1 MCRIC
6 RIVSLIPITVSLLTL
21 LSCAYFNTFY
31 NAEKYFKEAERIR
44 LEKDGESL
52 PLKAMD
58 KYGKTIQKCN
68 AVLSEYPDSK
78 LINNATLLMAKA
90 QFYRTEYDEAL
101 DNLKLINEY
110 GTDSQKEESKYWS
123 AVCKWKKGKMQ
134 FAIDEL
140 KMIIKNT
147 NNQRLRAQSH
157 LSLADIS
164 KELDR
169 DDEFLYHL
177 EQGAL
182 TMRDRAERAL
192 IFNKIGK
199 IAYEAEKYSVAE
211 KSYKEVIKNSLSKD
225 KIENAHMQLLRI
237 TRINGNINEV
247 ERKIKSMLVDSKFIN
262 IKPDLELEL
271 VKIYLSQGD
280 IDNAIVRLEYIIE
293 EFQKTKFSAEAY
305 FMMGEI
311 YLSRK
316 WDIVSAK
323 EKFSQVKKE
332 YNKSEFSSIS
342 ENKTKAI
349 DLYGDLIS
357 DYNSYVSIKSL
368 DTAIDSINI
377 DSTKKGVELPVR
389 SYEEVLYI
397 LAEIEAFSFSR
408 IDSGIVFLEKILVSD
423 RNSKFYP
430 KSLFSLSLLYEQ
442 KKDENKSLY
451 YKSRLKDELPQSDY
465 TSYFFNNNNEEK
477 MLRPVELSLLKAEKL
492 WNTNPTDALVEY
504 KNIINTDSLSE
515 YSASAAY
522 FLAFQYD
529 YNFVLL
535 DSAIKYYEWLDIHHP
550 YSSHNI
556 AAKSRIIILKD
567 VTRQKNKTQESSD

>member
-44 LEKDGESL
+44 LEKDGKSL

-58 KYGKTIQKCN
+58 NYGKTIQKCN

-78 LINNATLLMAKA
+78 LVNNATLLMAKA

-101 DNLKLINEY
+101 DNLKIINEN
-110 GTDSQKEESKYWS
+110 GDASQKEESKYWS
-123 AVCKWKKGKMQ
+123 AVCKWKTGKVQ

-147 NNQRLRAQSH
+147 NNQRIRAQAH
-157 LSLADIS
+157 LSLSDIS

-182 TMRDRAERAL
+182 TMKDRAERAL

-199 IAYEAEKYSVAE
+199 IAFEGGKYSVAE

-225 KIENAHMQLLRI
+225 KIENAHIQLLRI
-237 TRINGNINEV
+237 ARINGNIKDV
-247 ERKIKSMLVDSKFIN
+247 ERKIKSMLVDNKFIN

-271 VKIYLSQGD
+271 VKIYLSQKD
-280 IDNAIVRLEYIIE
+280 IDNAIVRLEYIVN

-311 YLSRK
+311 YLSSK
-316 WDIVSAK
+316 WNVVTAK

-332 YNKSEFSSIS
+332 YSKSEFSSIS
-342 ENKTKAI
+342 QDKINAI
-349 DLYGDLIS
+349 DLYDDLRSNYDSYINMHLS
-357 DYNSYVSIKSL
+357 DVVIDSVNADSIKK
-368 DTAIDSINI
+368 DI
-377 DSTKKGVELPVR
+377 ELPVR
-389 SYEEVLYI
+389 SYEEVLYL

-408 IDSGIVFLEKILVSD
+408 KDSGIVFLEKVLDSD
-423 RNSKFYP
+423 RTSKFYP
-430 KSLFSLSLLYEQ
+430 KSLFSLCLLYEQ
-442 KKDENKSLY
+442 KEDKKNSLY
-451 YKSRLKDELPQSDY
+451 YKNILKNEFPESDY
-465 TSYFFNNNNEEK
+465 TAYLFKNDNNEK
-477 MLRPVELSLLKAEKL
+477 MLRPIELSLLKAEKL
-492 WNTNPTDALVEY
+492 WNTNPSDALVEY
-504 KNIINTDSLSE
+504 KNIINSDSLSE

-522 FLAFQYD
+522 FLAYQYD
-529 YNFVLL
+529 YKFALV
-535 DSAIKYYEWLDIHHP
+535 DSAIKYYQWLDIYHP

-556 AAKSRIIILKD
+556 TAKSRMVVLKD
-567 VTRQKNKTQESSD
+567 VINKKNKVEEGID

>member
-44 LEKDGESL
+44 LEKDGKSL

-58 KYGKTIQKCN
+58 NYGKTIQKCN

-78 LINNATLLMAKA
+78 LVNNATLLMAKA

-101 DNLKLINEY
+101 DNLKIINEN
-110 GTDSQKEESKYWS
+110 GDASQKEESKYWS
-123 AVCKWKKGKMQ
+123 AVCKWKTGKVQ

-147 NNQRLRAQSH
+147 NNQRIRAQAH
-157 LSLADIS
+157 LSLSDIS

-182 TMRDRAERAL
+182 TMKDRAERAL

-199 IAYEAEKYSVAE
+199 IAFEGGKYSVAE

-225 KIENAHMQLLRI
+225 KIENAHIQLLRI
-237 TRINGNINEV
+237 ARINGNIKDV
-247 ERKIKSMLVDSKFIN
+247 ERKIKSMLVDNKFIN

-271 VKIYLSQGD
+271 VKIYLSQKD
-280 IDNAIVRLEYIIE
+280 IDNAIVRLEYIVN

-311 YLSRK
+311 YLSSK
-316 WDIVSAK
+316 WNVVTAK

-332 YNKSEFSSIS
+332 YSKSEFSSIS
-342 ENKTKAI
+342 QDKINAI
-349 DLYGDLIS
+349 DLYDDLRSNYDSYINMHLS
-357 DYNSYVSIKSL
+357 DVVIDSVNADSIKK
-368 DTAIDSINI
+368 DI
-377 DSTKKGVELPVR
+377 ELPVR
-389 SYEEVLYI
+389 SYEEVLYL

-408 IDSGIVFLEKILVSD
+408 KDSGIVFLEKVLDSD
-423 RNSKFYP
+423 RTSKFYP
-430 KSLFSLSLLYEQ
+430 KSLFSLCLLYEQ
-442 KKDENKSLY
+442 KEDKKNSLY
-451 YKSRLKDELPQSDY
+451 YKNILKNEFPESDY
-465 TSYFFNNNNEEK
+465 TAYLFKNDNSEK
-477 MLRPVELSLLKAEKL
+477 MLRPIELSLLKAEKL
-492 WNTNPTDALVEY
+492 WNTNPSDALVEY
-504 KNIINTDSLSE
+504 KNIINSDSLSE

-522 FLAFQYD
+522 FLAYQYD
-529 YNFVLL
+529 YKFALV
-535 DSAIKYYEWLDIHHP
+535 DSAIKYYQWLDIYHP

-556 AAKSRIIILKD
+556 TAKSRMVVLKD
-567 VTRQKNKTQESSD
+567 VINKKNKFEEGID

>member
-44 LEKDGESL
+44 LEKDGKSL

-58 KYGKTIQKCN
+58 NYGKTIQKCN

-78 LINNATLLMAKA
+78 LVNNATLLMAKA

-101 DNLKLINEY
+101 DNLKIINEN
-110 GTDSQKEESKYWS
+110 GDFSQKEESKYWS
-123 AVCKWKKGKMQ
+123 AVCKWKTGKVQ

-147 NNQRLRAQSH
+147 NNQRIRAQAH
-157 LSLADIS
+157 LSLSDIS

-182 TMRDRAERAL
+182 TMKDRAERAL

-199 IAYEAEKYSVAE
+199 IAFEGGKYSVAE

-225 KIENAHMQLLRI
+225 KIENAHIQLLRI
-237 TRINGNINEV
+237 ARINGNIKDV
-247 ERKIKSMLVDSKFIN
+247 ERKIKSMLADNKFIN

-271 VKIYLSQGD
+271 VKIYLSQKD
-280 IDNAIVRLEYIIE
+280 IDNAIVRLEYIVN

-311 YLSRK
+311 YLSSK
-316 WDIVSAK
+316 WNVVTAK

-332 YNKSEFSSIS
+332 YSKSEFSSIS
-342 ENKTKAI
+342 QDKINAI
-349 DLYGDLIS
+349 DLYDDLRSNYDSYINMHLS
-357 DYNSYVSIKSL
+357 DAVIDSVNAGSIKK
-368 DTAIDSINI
+368 DI
-377 DSTKKGVELPVR
+377 ELPVR
-389 SYEEVLYI
+389 SYEEVLYL

-408 IDSGIVFLEKILVSD
+408 KDSGIVFLEKVLDSD
-423 RNSKFYP
+423 RTSKFYP

-442 KKDENKSLY
+442 KEDKKNSLY
-451 YKSRLKDELPQSDY
+451 YKNILKNEFPESDY
-465 TSYFFNNNNEEK
+465 TAYLFKNDNNEK
-477 MLRPVELSLLKAEKL
+477 MLRPIELSLLKAEKL
-492 WNTNPTDALVEY
+492 WNTNPSDALVEY
-504 KNIINTDSLSE
+504 KNIINSDSLSE

-522 FLAFQYD
+522 FLAYQYD
-529 YNFVLL
+529 YKFALV
-535 DSAIKYYEWLDIHHP
+535 DSAIKYYQWLDIYHP

-556 AAKSRIIILKD
+556 TAKSRMVVLKD
-567 VTRQKNKTQESSD
+567 VINKKNKVEEGID

>member
-21 LSCAYFNTFY
+21 LSCAYFNTYY

-44 LEKDGESL
+44 LEKDGKSL

-58 KYGKTIQKCN
+58 NYGKTIQKCN

-78 LINNATLLMAKA
+78 LVNNATLLMAKA

-101 DNLKLINEY
+101 DNLKIINEN
-110 GTDSQKEESKYWS
+110 GDVSQKEESKYWS
-123 AVCKWKKGKMQ
+123 AVCKWKTGKVQ

-147 NNQRLRAQSH
+147 NNQRIRAQAH
-157 LSLADIS
+157 LSLSDIS

-182 TMRDRAERAL
+182 TMKDRAERAL

-199 IAYEAEKYSVAE
+199 IAFEGGKYSVAE

-225 KIENAHMQLLRI
+225 KIENAHIQLLRI
-237 TRINGNINEV
+237 ARINGNIKDV
-247 ERKIKSMLVDSKFIN
+247 ERKIKSMLVDNKFIN

-271 VKIYLSQGD
+271 VKIYLSQKD
-280 IDNAIVRLEYIIE
+280 IDNAIVRLEYIVN

-311 YLSRK
+311 YLSSK
-316 WDIVSAK
+316 WNVVTAK

-332 YNKSEFSSIS
+332 YSKSEFSSIS
-342 ENKTKAI
+342 QDKINAI
-349 DLYGDLIS
+349 DLYDDLRSNYDSYINMHLS
-357 DYNSYVSIKSL
+357 DVVIDSVNADSIKK
-368 DTAIDSINI
+368 DI
-377 DSTKKGVELPVR
+377 ELPVR
-389 SYEEVLYI
+389 SYEEVLYL

-408 IDSGIVFLEKILVSD
+408 KDSGIVFLEKVLDSD
-423 RNSKFYP
+423 RTSKFYP
-430 KSLFSLSLLYEQ
+430 KSLFSLCLLYEQ
-442 KKDENKSLY
+442 KEDKKNSLY
-451 YKSRLKDELPQSDY
+451 YKNILKNEFPESDY
-465 TSYFFNNNNEEK
+465 TAYLFKNDNNEK
-477 MLRPVELSLLKAEKL
+477 MLRPIELSLLKAEKL
-492 WNTNPTDALVEY
+492 WNTNPSDALVEY
-504 KNIINTDSLSE
+504 KNIINSDSLSE

-522 FLAFQYD
+522 FLAYQYD
-529 YNFVLL
+529 YKFALV
-535 DSAIKYYEWLDIHHP
+535 DSAIKYYQWLDIYHP

-556 AAKSRIIILKD
+556 TAKSRMVVLKD
-567 VTRQKNKTQESSD
+567 VIYQKNEVQEGVD

>member
-44 LEKDGESL
+44 LEKDGKSL

-58 KYGKTIQKCN
+58 NYGKTIQKCN

-78 LINNATLLMAKA
+78 LVNNATLLMAKA

-101 DNLKLINEY
+101 DNLKIINEN
-110 GTDSQKEESKYWS
+110 GDVSQKEESKYWS
-123 AVCKWKKGKMQ
+123 AVCKWKTGKVQ

-147 NNQRLRAQSH
+147 NNQRIRAQAH
-157 LSLADIS
+157 LSLSDIS

-182 TMRDRAERAL
+182 TMKDRAERAL

-199 IAYEAEKYSVAE
+199 IAFEGGKYSVAE

-225 KIENAHMQLLRI
+225 KIENAHIQLLRI
-237 TRINGNINEV
+237 ARINGNIKDV
-247 ERKIKSMLVDSKFIN
+247 ERKIKSMLVDNKFIN

-271 VKIYLSQGD
+271 VKIYLSQKD
-280 IDNAIVRLEYIIE
+280 IDNAIVRLEYIVNE
-293 EFQKTKFSAEAY
+293 YQKTKFSAEAY

-311 YLSRK
+311 YLSSK
-316 WDIVSAK
+316 WNVVTAK

-332 YNKSEFSSIS
+332 YSKSEFSSIS
-342 ENKTKAI
+342 QDKINAI
-349 DLYGDLIS
+349 DLYDDLRSNYDSYINMHLS
-357 DYNSYVSIKSL
+357 DVVIDSVNADSIKK
-368 DTAIDSINI
+368 DI
-377 DSTKKGVELPVR
+377 ELPVR
-389 SYEEVLYI
+389 SYEEVLYL

-408 IDSGIVFLEKILVSD
+408 KDSGIVFLEKVLDSD
-423 RNSKFYP
+423 RTSKFYP
-430 KSLFSLSLLYEQ
+430 KSLFSLCLLYEQ
-442 KKDENKSLY
+442 KEDKKNSLY
-451 YKSRLKDELPQSDY
+451 YKNILKNEFPESDY
-465 TSYFFNNNNEEK
+465 TAYLFKNDNNEK
-477 MLRPVELSLLKAEKL
+477 MLRPIELSLLKAEKL
-492 WNTNPTDALVEY
+492 WNTNPSDALVEY
-504 KNIINTDSLSE
+504 KNIINSDSLSE

-522 FLAFQYD
+522 FLAYQYD
-529 YNFVLL
+529 YKFALV
-535 DSAIKYYEWLDIHHP
+535 DSAIKYYQWLDFYHP

-556 AAKSRIIILKD
+556 MAKSRMVILKD
-567 VTRQKNKTQESSD
+567 VINKKNKVEEGID

>member
-21 LSCAYFNTFY
+21 LSCAYFNTYY

-44 LEKDGESL
+44 LEKDGKSL

-58 KYGKTIQKCN
+58 NYGKTIQKCN

-78 LINNATLLMAKA
+78 LVNNATLLMAKA

-101 DNLKLINEY
+101 DNLKIINEN
-110 GTDSQKEESKYWS
+110 GDASQKEESKYWS
-123 AVCKWKKGKMQ
+123 AVCKWKTGKVQ

-147 NNQRLRAQSH
+147 NNQRIRAQAH
-157 LSLADIS
+157 LSLSDIS

-182 TMRDRAERAL
+182 TMKDRAERAL

-199 IAYEAEKYSVAE
+199 IAFEGGKYSVAE

-225 KIENAHMQLLRI
+225 KIENAHIQLLRI
-237 TRINGNINEV
+237 ARINGNIKDV
-247 ERKIKSMLVDSKFIN
+247 ERKIKSMLVDNKFIN

-271 VKIYLSQGD
+271 VKIYLSQKD
-280 IDNAIVRLEYIIE
+280 IDNAIVRLEYIVN

-311 YLSRK
+311 YLSSK
-316 WDIVSAK
+316 WNVVTAK

-332 YNKSEFSSIS
+332 YSKSEFSSIS
-342 ENKTKAI
+342 QDKINAI
-349 DLYGDLIS
+349 DLYDDLRSNYDSYINMHLS
-357 DYNSYVSIKSL
+357 DVVIDSVNAGSIKK
-368 DTAIDSINI
+368 DI
-377 DSTKKGVELPVR
+377 ELPVR
-389 SYEEVLYI
+389 SYEEVLYL

-408 IDSGIVFLEKILVSD
+408 KDSGIVFLEKVLDSD
-423 RNSKFYP
+423 RTSKFYP
-430 KSLFSLSLLYEQ
+430 KSLFSLCLLYEQ
-442 KKDENKSLY
+442 KEDKKNSLY
-451 YKSRLKDELPQSDY
+451 YKNILKNEFPESDY
-465 TSYFFNNNNEEK
+465 TAYLFKNDNNEK
-477 MLRPVELSLLKAEKL
+477 MLRPIELSLLKAEKL
-492 WNTNPTDALVEY
+492 WNTNPSDALVEY
-504 KNIINTDSLSE
+504 KNIINSDSLSE

-522 FLAFQYD
+522 FLAYQYD
-529 YNFVLL
+529 YKFALV
-535 DSAIKYYEWLDIHHP
+535 DSAIKYYQWLDIYHP

-556 AAKSRIIILKD
+556 TAKSRMVVLKD
-567 VTRQKNKTQESSD
+567 VINKKNKVEEGID

>member
-21 LSCAYFNTFY
+21 LSCAYFNTYY

-44 LEKDGESL
+44 LEKDGKSL

-58 KYGKTIQKCN
+58 NYGKTIQKCN

-78 LINNATLLMAKA
+78 LVNNATLLMAKA

-101 DNLKLINEY
+101 DNLKIINEN
-110 GTDSQKEESKYWS
+110 GDASQKEESKYWS
-123 AVCKWKKGKMQ
+123 AVCKWKTGKVQ

-147 NNQRLRAQSH
+147 NNQRIRAQAH
-157 LSLADIS
+157 LSLSDIS

-182 TMRDRAERAL
+182 TMKDRAERAL

-199 IAYEAEKYSVAE
+199 IAFEGGKYSVAE

-225 KIENAHMQLLRI
+225 KIENAHIQLLRI
-237 TRINGNINEV
+237 ARINGNIKDV
-247 ERKIKSMLVDSKFIN
+247 ERKIKSMLVDNKFIN

-271 VKIYLSQGD
+271 VKIYLSQKD
-280 IDNAIVRLEYIIE
+280 IDNAIVRLEYIVN

-311 YLSRK
+311 YLSSK
-316 WDIVSAK
+316 WNVVTAK

-332 YNKSEFSSIS
+332 YSKSEFSSIS
-342 ENKTKAI
+342 QDKINAI
-349 DLYGDLIS
+349 DLYDDLRSNYDSYINMHLS
-357 DYNSYVSIKSL
+357 DVVIDSVNADSIKK
-368 DTAIDSINI
+368 DI
-377 DSTKKGVELPVR
+377 ELPVR
-389 SYEEVLYI
+389 SYEEVLYL

-408 IDSGIVFLEKILVSD
+408 KDSGIVFLEKVLDSD
-423 RNSKFYP
+423 RTSKFYP
-430 KSLFSLSLLYEQ
+430 KSLFSLCLLYEQ
-442 KKDENKSLY
+442 KEDKKNSLY
-451 YKSRLKDELPQSDY
+451 YKNILKNEFPESDY
-465 TSYFFNNNNEEK
+465 TAYLFKNDNNEK
-477 MLRPVELSLLKAEKL
+477 MLRPIELSLLKAEKL
-492 WNTNPTDALVEY
+492 WNTNPSDALVEY
-504 KNIINTDSLSE
+504 KNIINSDSLSE

-522 FLAFQYD
+522 FLAYQYD
-529 YNFVLL
+529 YKFALV
-535 DSAIKYYEWLDIHHP
+535 DSAIKYYQWLDIYHP

-556 AAKSRIIILKD
+556 TAKSRMVVLKD
-567 VTRQKNKTQESSD
+567 VINKKNKVEEGID

>member
-21 LSCAYFNTFY
+21 LSCAYFNTYY

-44 LEKDGESL
+44 LEKDGKSL

-58 KYGKTIQKCN
+58 NYGKTIQKCN

-78 LINNATLLMAKA
+78 LVNNATLLMAKA

-101 DNLKLINEY
+101 DNLKIINEN
-110 GTDSQKEESKYWS
+110 GDVSQKEESKYWS
-123 AVCKWKKGKMQ
+123 AVCKWKTGKVQ

-147 NNQRLRAQSH
+147 NNQRIRAQAH
-157 LSLADIS
+157 LSLSDIS

-182 TMRDRAERAL
+182 TMKDRAERAL

-199 IAYEAEKYSVAE
+199 IAFEGGKYSVAE

-225 KIENAHMQLLRI
+225 KIENAHIQLLRI
-237 TRINGNINEV
+237 ARINGNIKDV
-247 ERKIKSMLVDSKFIN
+247 ERKIKSMLVDIKFIN

-271 VKIYLSQGD
+271 VKIYLSQKD
-280 IDNAIVRLEYIIE
+280 IDNAIVRLEYIVN

-311 YLSRK
+311 YLSSK
-316 WDIVSAK
+316 WNVVTAK

-332 YNKSEFSSIS
+332 YSKSEFSSIS
-342 ENKTKAI
+342 QDKINAI
-349 DLYGDLIS
+349 DLYDDLRSNYDSYINMHLS
-357 DYNSYVSIKSL
+357 DAVIDSVNAGSIKK
-368 DTAIDSINI
+368 DI
-377 DSTKKGVELPVR
+377 ELPVR
-389 SYEEVLYI
+389 SYEEVLYL

-408 IDSGIVFLEKILVSD
+408 KDSGIVFLEKVLDSD
-423 RNSKFYP
+423 RTSKFYP
-430 KSLFSLSLLYEQ
+430 KSLFSLCLLYEQ
-442 KKDENKSLY
+442 KEDKKNSLY
-451 YKSRLKDELPQSDY
+451 YKNILKNEFPESDY
-465 TSYFFNNNNEEK
+465 TAYLFKNDNNEK
-477 MLRPVELSLLKAEKL
+477 MLRPIELSLLKAEKL
-492 WNTNPTDALVEY
+492 WNTNPSDALVEY
-504 KNIINTDSLSE
+504 KNIINSDSLSE

-522 FLAFQYD
+522 FLAYQYD
-529 YNFVLL
+529 YKFALV
-535 DSAIKYYEWLDIHHP
+535 DSAIKYYQWLDIYHP

-556 AAKSRIIILKD
+556 TAKSRMVVLKD
-567 VTRQKNKTQESSD
+567 VINKKNKVEEGID

>member
-44 LEKDGESL
+44 LEKDGKSL

-58 KYGKTIQKCN
+58 NYGKTIQKCN

-78 LINNATLLMAKA
+78 LVNNATLLMAKA

-101 DNLKLINEY
+101 DNLKIINEN
-110 GTDSQKEESKYWS
+110 GDFSQKEESKYWS
-123 AVCKWKKGKMQ
+123 AVCKWKTGKVQ

-147 NNQRLRAQSH
+147 NNQRIRAQAH
-157 LSLADIS
+157 LSLSDIS

-182 TMRDRAERAL
+182 TMKDRAERAL

-199 IAYEAEKYSVAE
+199 IAFEGGKYSVAE

-225 KIENAHMQLLRI
+225 KIENAHIQLLRI
-237 TRINGNINEV
+237 ARINGNIKDV
-247 ERKIKSMLVDSKFIN
+247 ERKIKSMLVDNKFIN

-271 VKIYLSQGD
+271 VKIYLSQKD
-280 IDNAIVRLEYIIE
+280 IDNAIVRLEYIVN

-311 YLSRK
+311 YLSSK
-316 WDIVSAK
+316 WNVVTAK

-332 YNKSEFSSIS
+332 YSKSEFSSIS
-342 ENKTKAI
+342 QDKINAI
-349 DLYGDLIS
+349 DLYDDLRSNYDSYINMHLS
-357 DYNSYVSIKSL
+357 DVVIDSVNADSIKK
-368 DTAIDSINI
+368 DI
-377 DSTKKGVELPVR
+377 ELPVR
-389 SYEEVLYI
+389 SYEEVLYL

-408 IDSGIVFLEKILVSD
+408 KDSGIVFLKKVLDSD
-423 RNSKFYP
+423 RKSKFYP
-430 KSLFSLSLLYEQ
+430 KSLFSLCLLYEQ
-442 KKDENKSLY
+442 KEDKKNSLY
-451 YKSRLKDELPQSDY
+451 YKNILKNEFPESDY
-465 TSYFFNNNNEEK
+465 TAYLFKNDNNEK
-477 MLRPVELSLLKAEKL
+477 MLRPIELSLLKAEKL
-492 WNTNPTDALVEY
+492 WNTNPSDALVEY
-504 KNIINTDSLSE
+504 KNIINSDSLSE

-522 FLAFQYD
+522 FLAYQYD
-529 YNFVLL
+529 YKFALV
-535 DSAIKYYEWLDIHHP
+535 DSAIKYYQWLDIYHP

-556 AAKSRIIILKD
+556 TAKSRMVVLKD
-567 VTRQKNKTQESSD
+567 VINKKNKVEEGID

>member
-21 LSCAYFNTFY
+21 LSCAYFNTYY

-44 LEKDGESL
+44 LEKDGKSL

-58 KYGKTIQKCN
+58 NYGKTIQKCN

-78 LINNATLLMAKA
+78 LVNNATLLMAKA

-101 DNLKLINEY
+101 DNLKIINEN
-110 GTDSQKEESKYWS
+110 GDFSQKEESKYWS
-123 AVCKWKKGKMQ
+123 AVCKWKTGKVQ

-147 NNQRLRAQSH
+147 NNQRIRAQAH
-157 LSLADIS
+157 LSLSDIS

-182 TMRDRAERAL
+182 TMKDRAERAL

-199 IAYEAEKYSVAE
+199 IAFEGGKYSVAE

-225 KIENAHMQLLRI
+225 KIENAHIQLLRI
-237 TRINGNINEV
+237 ARINGNIKDV
-247 ERKIKSMLVDSKFIN
+247 ERKIKSMLVDNKFIN

-271 VKIYLSQGD
+271 VKIYLSQKD
-280 IDNAIVRLEYIIE
+280 IDNAIVRLEYIVN

-311 YLSRK
+311 YLSSK
-316 WDIVSAK
+316 WNVVTAK

-332 YNKSEFSSIS
+332 YSKSEFSSIS
-342 ENKTKAI
+342 QDKINAI
-349 DLYGDLIS
+349 DLYDDLRSNYDSYINMHLS
-357 DYNSYVSIKSL
+357 DVVIDSVNADSIKK
-368 DTAIDSINI
+368 DI
-377 DSTKKGVELPVR
+377 ELPVR
-389 SYEEVLYI
+389 SYEEVLYL

-408 IDSGIVFLEKILVSD
+408 KDSGIVFLEKVLDSD
-423 RNSKFYP
+423 RTSKFYP
-430 KSLFSLSLLYEQ
+430 KSLFSLCLLYEQ
-442 KKDENKSLY
+442 KEDKKNSLY
-451 YKSRLKDELPQSDY
+451 YKNILKNEFPESDY
-465 TSYFFNNNNEEK
+465 TAYLFKNDNNEK
-477 MLRPVELSLLKAEKL
+477 MLRPIELSLLKAEKL
-492 WNTNPTDALVEY
+492 WNTNPSDALVEY
-504 KNIINTDSLSE
+504 KNIINSDSLSE

-522 FLAFQYD
+522 FLAYQYD
-529 YNFVLL
+529 YKFALV
-535 DSAIKYYEWLDIHHP
+535 DSAIKYYQWLDIYHP

-556 AAKSRIIILKD
+556 TAKSRMVVLKD
-567 VTRQKNKTQESSD
+567 VINKKNKVEEGID